1 MPLTAED
8 TEVQPDGLGRLESL
22 FRAHH
27 DHLVRLGVVVTG
39 DRALGDDLAQ
49 EAFIRLGRTARW
61 PAEGAELAYL
71 RRTVINLAHGHHRKK
86 LVRERGRSLQVVSAP
101 VDPAADAARADEQR
115 RIVAAIRALPRRQ
128 MECVV
133 LRFYAQLSDAE
144 IAEVLEV
151 SAGSIKTHLH
161 RARAALAESLEGIR

>member
-1 MPLTAED
+1 MTVEEP
-8 TEVQPDGLGRLESL
+8 EVQPDSLGRLESL

-27 DHLVRLGVVVTG
+27 DHLVRLGVVMTG

-49 EAFIRLGRTARW
+49 EAFVRLGRSRRW
-61 PAEGAELAYL
+61 PADGAELAYL
-71 RRTVINLAHGHHRKK
+71 RRTVINLAHGHHRKRV
-86 LVRERGRSLQVVSAP
+86 VRERGRSLQVVSDP
-101 VDPAADAARADEQR
+101 IDPAVDAARSEDRR
-115 RIVAAIRALPRRQ
+115 RIVIAIRALPRRQ

-133 LRFYAQLSDAE
+133 LRYYAQLSDAE

-151 SAGSIKTHLH
+151 SAGSVKTHLH